1 MTPIIRLLSFILVFL
16 LALILAATATRFSV
30 GQTTTTARTESFEP
44 GESSSARS
52 NWGVFSLLDRSVLAL
67 SVSALIVAIVLV
79 FLLGGRA
86 RRPSGTRAP
95 FSSRERER
103 RSLDLL
109 ATTSARA
116 QEEIDRER
124 DERGKAHADTQQR
137 LELLNRALEEKIR
150 FGRDLHDGVIQSLFG
165 TGLTLESAKLQV
177 STKPA
182 TAVNQLEQS
191 ISLINRSI
199 TDIRGYISGLS
210 PRSVRRDSL
219 ATTSPNWPKPRRG
232 G

>member
-116 QEEIDRER
+116 Q
-124 DERGKAHADTQQR
+124 
-137 LELLNRALEEKIR
+137 
-150 FGRDLHDGVIQSLFG
+150 
-165 TGLTLESAKLQV
+165 
-177 STKPA
+177 
-182 TAVNQLEQS
+182 
-191 ISLINRSI
+191 
-199 TDIRGYISGLS
+199 
-210 PRSVRRDSL
+210 
-219 ATTSPNWPKPRRG
+219 
-232 G
+232 